1 MFGEIYLYHLFC
13 FPVVVCLNLSVNYD
27 VCAGVRERRVKKL
40 QIVSPQAGAE
50 PLHPAAGLGH
60 LRHGR
65 EGRVVQVRV
74 LRASSVVSSTSIHFL
89 TAGEDGS

>member
-40 QIVSPQAGAE
+40 QIVSARKP
-50 PLHPAAGLGH
+50 
-60 LRHGR
+60 GR
-65 EGRVVQVRV
+65 NP
-74 LRASSVVSSTSIHFL
+74 SIL
-89 TAGEDGS
+89 LLD

>member
-40 QIVSPQAGAE
+40 QIVSARKP
-50 PLHPAAGLGH
+50 
-60 LRHGR
+60 
-65 EGRVVQVRV
+65 VRNP
-74 LRASSVVSSTSIHFL
+74 SIL
-89 TAGEDGS
+89 LLD